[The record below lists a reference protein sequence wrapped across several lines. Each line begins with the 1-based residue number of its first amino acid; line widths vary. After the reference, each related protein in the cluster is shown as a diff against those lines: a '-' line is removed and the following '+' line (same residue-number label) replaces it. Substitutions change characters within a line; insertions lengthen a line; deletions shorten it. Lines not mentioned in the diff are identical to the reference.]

1 MNIKGHFETITRH
14 KLLVMKYCFE
24 CGLYQQGLTHDLS
37 KYSPTEFI
45 PGCIYYQGDHSPNEA
60 ERAARGYSSAWLH
73 HKGRNKHHLEYWI
86 DYTTNKSGLGGMKMP
101 LRYVCEMVC
110 DRVAASQ
117 IYLGDKYTD
126 ASPWQYYEKSKDHYL
141 LHPETRALLEKLLLM
156 VRDLGQERTF
166 AYIRFLL
173 GCEDNDPDKV
183 IPDIDT
189 ANVVDTVNHMAADSK
204 EGLGQVYYSAK
215 YSEITKELLNNW
227 LENREKSVTYA
238 EEYQKIVAKM
248 GGNAKI
254 VVGLTDKN
262 VIPGLTSGNPAVK
275 SSAKYDVLFKDTSA
289 YNLADRIG
297 VAFVKTE
304 NGTVYQLVCLFDV
317 N

>member
-1 MNIKGHFETITRH
+1 MKRF
-14 KLLVMKYCFE
+14 KKVLALVLAGVLALAM
-24 CGLYQQGLTHDLS
+24 LTACD
-37 KYSPTEFI
+37 
-45 PGCIYYQGDHSPNEA
+45 G
-60 ERAARGYSSAWLH
+60 
-73 HKGRNKHHLEYWI
+73 
-86 DYTTNKSGLGGMKMP
+86 TT
-101 LRYVCEMVC
+101 
-110 DRVAASQ
+110 
-117 IYLGDKYTD
+117 
-126 ASPWQYYEKSKDHYL
+126 
-141 LHPETRALLEKLLLM
+141 
-156 VRDLGQERTF
+156 
-166 AYIRFLL
+166 
-173 GCEDNDPDKV
+173 DPDK
-183 IPDIDT
+183 IMPDDGTVEVVMTINNT
-189 ANVVDTVNHMAADSK
+189 AANK
-204 EGLGQVYYSAK
+204 GLGQVEYSAK
-215 YSEITKELLNNW
+215 YSEVTRKLLVNW

>member
-1 MNIKGHFETITRH
+1 MKRF
-14 KLLVMKYCFE
+14 KKVLALVLAGVLALAM
-24 CGLYQQGLTHDLS
+24 LTACD
-37 KYSPTEFI
+37 
-45 PGCIYYQGDHSPNEA
+45 GG
-60 ERAARGYSSAWLH
+60 
-73 HKGRNKHHLEYWI
+73 
-86 DYTTNKSGLGGMKMP
+86 TT
-101 LRYVCEMVC
+101 
-110 DRVAASQ
+110 
-117 IYLGDKYTD
+117 
-126 ASPWQYYEKSKDHYL
+126 
-141 LHPETRALLEKLLLM
+141 
-156 VRDLGQERTF
+156 
-166 AYIRFLL
+166 
-173 GCEDNDPDKV
+173 DPDKIMPEDGTV
-183 IPDIDT
+183 EVVMKINNT
-189 ANVVDTVNHMAADSK
+189 AANK
-204 EGLGQVYYSAK
+204 GLGQVYYSAK

-262 VIPGLTSGNPAVK
+262 VIPGLTSGNPAVRG
-275 SSAKYDVLFKDTSA
+275 SAKYDVLFKDTSA

>member
-1 MNIKGHFETITRH
+1 MKRFKKVLALVLAGVLALAMLTACDGGTTDSDKIMPEDGTVEV
-14 KLLVMKYCFE
+14 VMKINN
-24 CGLYQQGLTHDLS
+24 T
-37 KYSPTEFI
+37 
-45 PGCIYYQGDHSPNEA
+45 
-60 ERAARGYSSAWLH
+60 AA
-73 HKGRNKHHLEYWI
+73 NK
-86 DYTTNKSGLGGMKMP
+86 
-101 LRYVCEMVC
+101 
-110 DRVAASQ
+110 
-117 IYLGDKYTD
+117 
-126 ASPWQYYEKSKDHYL
+126 
-141 LHPETRALLEKLLLM
+141 
-156 VRDLGQERTF
+156 
-166 AYIRFLL
+166 
-173 GCEDNDPDKV
+173 
-183 IPDIDT
+183 
-189 ANVVDTVNHMAADSK
+189 
-204 EGLGQVYYSAK
+204 GLGQVEYSAK

-275 SSAKYDVLFKDTSA
+275 GSAKYDVLFKDTSA

>member
-1 MNIKGHFETITRH
+1 MKRF
-14 KLLVMKYCFE
+14 KKVLALVLAGVLALAM
-24 CGLYQQGLTHDLS
+24 LTACD
-37 KYSPTEFI
+37 
-45 PGCIYYQGDHSPNEA
+45 G
-60 ERAARGYSSAWLH
+60 
-73 HKGRNKHHLEYWI
+73 
-86 DYTTNKSGLGGMKMP
+86 TT
-101 LRYVCEMVC
+101 
-110 DRVAASQ
+110 
-117 IYLGDKYTD
+117 
-126 ASPWQYYEKSKDHYL
+126 
-141 LHPETRALLEKLLLM
+141 
-156 VRDLGQERTF
+156 
-166 AYIRFLL
+166 
-173 GCEDNDPDKV
+173 DPDKV

-262 VIPGLTSGNPAVK
+262 VIPGLRSGNPAVK

-297 VAFVKTE
+297 VAFFKTE

>member
-1 MNIKGHFETITRH
+1 MKRFKKVLALVLAGVLALAMLTACGET
-14 KLLVMKYCFE
+14 
-24 CGLYQQGLTHDLS
+24 
-37 KYSPTEFI
+37 
-45 PGCIYYQGDHSPNEA
+45 A
-60 ERAARGYSSAWLH
+60 
-73 HKGRNKHHLEYWI
+73 
-86 DYTTNKSGLGGMKMP
+86 
-101 LRYVCEMVC
+101 
-110 DRVAASQ
+110 
-117 IYLGDKYTD
+117 
-126 ASPWQYYEKSKDHYL
+126 
-141 LHPETRALLEKLLLM
+141 
-156 VRDLGQERTF
+156 
-166 AYIRFLL
+166 
-173 GCEDNDPDKV
+173 DPDS
-183 IPDIDT
+183 IMPEDGT
-189 ANVVDTVNHMAADSK
+189 PEVVMTVNNMAAK

-275 SSAKYDVLFKDTSA
+275 GSAKYDVLFKDTSA

>member
-1 MNIKGHFETITRH
+1 MKRF
-14 KLLVMKYCFE
+14 KKVLALVLAGVLALAM
-24 CGLYQQGLTHDLS
+24 LTACD
-37 KYSPTEFI
+37 
-45 PGCIYYQGDHSPNEA
+45 GG
-60 ERAARGYSSAWLH
+60 
-73 HKGRNKHHLEYWI
+73 
-86 DYTTNKSGLGGMKMP
+86 TT
-101 LRYVCEMVC
+101 
-110 DRVAASQ
+110 
-117 IYLGDKYTD
+117 
-126 ASPWQYYEKSKDHYL
+126 
-141 LHPETRALLEKLLLM
+141 
-156 VRDLGQERTF
+156 
-166 AYIRFLL
+166 
-173 GCEDNDPDKV
+173 DPDS
-183 IPDIDT
+183 IMPEDGT
-189 ANVVDTVNHMAADSK
+189 PEVVMTVNNMAANK
-204 EGLGQVYYSAK
+204 GLGQVYYSAK

-227 LENREKSVTYA
+227 RENREKSVTYA